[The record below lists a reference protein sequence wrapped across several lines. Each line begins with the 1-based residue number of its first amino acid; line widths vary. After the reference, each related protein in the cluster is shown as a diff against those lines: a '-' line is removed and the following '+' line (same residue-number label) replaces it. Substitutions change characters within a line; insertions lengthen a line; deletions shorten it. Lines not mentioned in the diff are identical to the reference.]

1 MFTLRAYMASCSARD
16 ELRARTM
23 ANLNATDW
31 NGALTVE
38 FDDPHL
44 PTPLE
49 RAAELV
55 RRILCFAARQNN
67 EIFLFLEDD
76 LDFNRHFFYNLAA
89 WTPLQRHSA
98 GSHFFASLF
107 NPGVRFLRS
116 FPDSAYSEAS
126 PSSVVGSQAMILSRA
141 TARYLVTC
149 WGVEPGPFADRKV
162 SRLAGRVCPLFYH
175 LPSLVQHIGTKSVWG
190 GPFTQASD
198 FDKQWKA
205 LDNPSH

>member
-1 MFTLRAYMASCSARD
+1 MNFALAPWPISTQQTGMVRSPWNLTIHTCPLRWSAPPNLSGGFCASQPDR
-16 ELRARTM
+16 
-23 ANLNATDW
+23 
-31 NGALTVE
+31 
-38 FDDPHL
+38 
-44 PTPLE
+44 
-49 RAAELV
+49 
-55 RRILCFAARQNN
+55 N